1 MRLATRP
8 SWWRHDNRKVNDMS
22 TSHIRSSSAKDT
34 TGRPDVSFQ
43 DEYGHYIDGEWVSG
57 SSGETIT
64 LSNPATGAHL
74 ARIQSGDGKDAV
86 RAVDA
91 ASGAF
96 PLWSRTSARTRQE
109 ILGEMSRRLKADV
122 EHYAQLE
129 TLNNGKIIMESRHHD
144 VAGAAAQFELFAGAP
159 SRLHGKTIDG
169 PSNIGVIH
177 REPLGVCALVTPWNI
192 PLVSMA
198 SKIAPALAAGNTV
211 VLKPSEIVCLSVME
225 FFTRMSDLLPP
236 GVVNVVTGVGSAIG
250 EALVTDPR
258 VRKVS
263 LTGSRA
269 TASKLMRYASVNII
283 PQTMEL
289 GGKSASIVC
298 EDADITAAAEGAAL
312 AMIFG
317 KGEVC
322 LAGNRLLVHQK
333 VYDEFIETLQRML
346 SRVKI
351 GNPRSEDTQLG
362 ALASQAQ
369 MDKVMGYLNLGVE
382 EGATVLRG
390 GARASGDGLDDGF
403 FVEPT
408 LFGHVRDSMRI
419 AQEEIFG
426 PVATVQT
433 WTDEAE
439 VIRQANNSVYGLGGA
454 VWTRDLSRAHR
465 LARSLETGTVWIN
478 RYYGTVDNMPIG
490 GYKQSGFGREF
501 SDEVLDHYTQTKSVI
516 IDLDGSPRG
525 MFGT

>member
-1 MRLATRP
+1 M
-8 SWWRHDNRKVNDMS
+8 
-22 TSHIRSSSAKDT
+22 
-34 TGRPDVSFQ
+34 
-43 DEYGHYIDGEWVSG
+43 
-57 SSGETIT
+57 
-64 LSNPATGAHL
+64 
-74 ARIQSGDGKDAV
+74 
-86 RAVDA
+86 
-91 ASGAF
+91 
-96 PLWSRTSARTRQE
+96 
-109 ILGEMSRRLKADV
+109 
-122 EHYAQLE
+122 
-129 TLNNGKIIMESRHHD
+129 
-144 VAGAAAQFELFAGAP
+144 
-159 SRLHGKTIDG
+159 
-169 PSNIGVIH
+169 
-177 REPLGVCALVTPWNI
+177 
-192 PLVSMA
+192 
-198 SKIAPALAAGNTV
+198 
-211 VLKPSEIVCLSVME
+211 
-225 FFTRMSDLLPP
+225 
-236 GVVNVVTGVGSAIG
+236 
-250 EALVTDPR
+250 
-258 VRKVS
+258 
-263 LTGSRA
+263 
-269 TASKLMRYASVNII
+269 
-283 PQTMEL
+283 
-289 GGKSASIVC
+289 
-298 EDADITAAAEGAAL
+298 
-312 AMIFG
+312 
-317 KGEVC
+317 
-322 LAGNRLLVHQK
+322 AGNRILVHQK

-382 EGATVLRG
+382 EGATVLHG
-390 GARASGDGLDDGF
+390 GAQARGDGLDEGF

-408 LFGHVRDSMRI
+408 LFSDVRDSMRI

-501 SDEVLDHYTQTKSVI
+501 SDEVLDHYTQTKTVI